1 MRYQRETEY
10 KKTRE
15 LLKSYLLDLDLH
27 VEKDCVLSMDVL
39 LQFLQFLFLAV
50 FYIQGRHKLFFSA
63 HDLVQL
69 LPIRSLL
76 TIGLI

>member
-1 MRYQRETEY
+1 MRYQRETAH
-10 KKTRE
+10 KKNRE
-15 LLKSYLLDLDLH
+15 LLNNYLLNLDLN

-39 LQFLQFLFLAV
+39 LQLLQFLFLLV
-50 FYIQGRHKLFFSA
+50 FNIQGRQKLLFFG

-76 TIGLI
+76 TLVLI